1 MIKGTPRTLTVN
13 ILTLFP
19 DLLEA
24 SFSHSIL
31 KRAREKG
38 LFHPKLINIRD
49 FSRDKHRTVDDK
61 PYGGGSGMVIKVDP
75 VARALY
81 SLRRGKGT
89 GLVLLLA
96 PTGRRFDQKM
106 AQQLSRLE
114 RFTLICGHYEG
125 VDQRVSEKLCDHEVS
140 IGDYVL
146 TGGEPAA
153 IVISD
158 AIVRLLPQA
167 LGSENSA
174 VQDSFSDGLLDY
186 PHYTR
191 PFRYRGWKVP
201 DVLISGAHKKVSV
214 WRREQQLKRTMQHR
228 PDLLERAHLDPE
240 ERKKIAES
248 ARPERKPGHNR
259 RRKE

>member
-1 MIKGTPRTLTVN
+1 MIKRAPRSLTVN

-24 SFSHSIL
+24 SFSYSIL

-38 LFHPKLINIRD
+38 LFKPKLINIRD
-49 FSRDKHRTVDDK
+49 FTRDKHRSVDDK

-81 SLRRGKGT
+81 ALRRGEGT
-89 GLVLLLA
+89 GPVLLLA
-96 PTGRRFDQKM
+96 PTGRRFDQAM
-106 AQQLSRLE
+106 AQKLSRLE

-125 VDQRVSEKLCDHEVS
+125 VDQRVSEKFCDYEVS

-158 AIVRLLPQA
+158 AAVRLLPQA
-167 LGSENSA
+167 LGSEDSA
-174 VQDSFSDGLLDY
+174 LQDSFSDGLLDY

-191 PFRYRGWKVP
+191 PLRYRGWKVP
-201 DVLISGAHKKVSV
+201 DVLMSGAHKKVSI

-228 PDLLERAHLDPE
+228 PDLLEKAELDPGE
-240 ERKKIAES
+240 QKKIADF
-248 ARPERKPGHNR
+248 ARPGRKPGHNS
-259 RRKE
+259 RRK

>member
-1 MIKGTPRTLTVN
+1 MIKSAPRSLTLN

-19 DLLEA
+19 DLLEV
-24 SFSHSIL
+24 SFSYSIL

-38 LFHPKLINIRD
+38 LFNPKIINIRD
-49 FSRDKHRTVDDK
+49 FSRDKHHTVDDK
-61 PYGGGSGMVIKVDP
+61 PYGGGSGMVIKVGP

-81 SLRRGKGT
+81 ALRRGEGT
-89 GLVLLLA
+89 GPVLLLA

-106 AQQLSRLE
+106 AQKLSRME

-125 VDQRVSEKLCDHEVS
+125 VDQRVSEKLCDQEVS

-158 AIVRLLPQA
+158 AVIRLLPQV
-167 LGSENSA
+167 LGSEESA
-174 VQDSFSDGLLDY
+174 LQDSFSDGLLDY

-201 DVLISGAHKKVSV
+201 DILISGAHKKVLI

-228 PDLLERAHLDPE
+228 PDLLEKAGLDHE
-240 ERKKIAES
+240 ERKKVAGF
-248 ARPERKPGHNR
+248 ARPERKLGHNS
-259 RRKE
+259 RRK